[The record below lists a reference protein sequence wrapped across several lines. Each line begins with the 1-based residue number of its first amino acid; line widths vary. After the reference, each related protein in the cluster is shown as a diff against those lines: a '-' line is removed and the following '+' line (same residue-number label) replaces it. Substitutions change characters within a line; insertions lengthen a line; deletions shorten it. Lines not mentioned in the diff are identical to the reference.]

1 MYRDTHPAS
10 AFIQLVAPCSPWYP
24 YWHGCYTVAGAAECR
39 SNVTGSIVISL
50 QTLLFPLHHCDIHE
64 LELELEARAGAAN
77 ALGPGEWTLE
87 HGRWRMEDLE
97 PGRWRMEAL
106 EHGRGLELES
116 DNFSGTGLIGS
127 EADTGEV
134 SEVRLSTANN
144 VGLMVSP
151 RLALW
156 EDLKGDGHTSCTSV
170 SATSSFGGSPSPW
183 SLGRVVFVSAVIT
196 NFQGPQYQQC
206 RP

>member
-1 MYRDTHPAS
+1 MG
-10 AFIQLVAPCSPWYP
+10 V
-24 YWHGCYTVAGAAECR
+24 V
-39 SNVTGSIVISL
+39 
-50 QTLLFPLHHCDIHE
+50 
-64 LELELEARAGAAN
+64 
-77 ALGPGEWTLE
+77 
-87 HGRWRMEDLE
+87 GRGIFGD
-97 PGRWRMEAL
+97 
-106 EHGRGLELES
+106 RGLELES

-144 VGLMVSP
+144 FGLMVSP

-156 EDLKGDGHTSCTSV
+156 EDLKGDGHTSCISV

-183 SLGRVVFVSAVIT
+183 SLGRVVFVSAVT